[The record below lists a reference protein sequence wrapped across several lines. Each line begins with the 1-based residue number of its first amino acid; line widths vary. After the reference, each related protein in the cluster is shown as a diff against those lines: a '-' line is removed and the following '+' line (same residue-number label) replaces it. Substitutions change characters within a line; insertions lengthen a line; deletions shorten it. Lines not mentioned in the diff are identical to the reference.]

1 MLNGPVFTNDAVV
14 LGLLLGILALVFVTE
29 NSNLPVFKKFYKY
42 VPGLLLC
49 YFLPSLLS
57 WPLGLVSPEETH
69 LYTVAKNY
77 FLPASLVLL
86 TISIDLKGI
95 LNLGSKA
102 LIVFLAGTAG
112 IIIGGP
118 LALIVVSVVVPEA
131 INGIGPEKVWK
142 GMATLAGSWIG
153 GGANQVAMKEVF
165 EVQDDVFT
173 AFLFVDVFVAK
184 IWMAFLL
191 FGAGI
196 SDRMDRVFKAD
207 SSSINALKT
216 RITAFQESV
225 MKIPTLTNLTVVV
238 AVGFGVT
245 ALGHFGADHL
255 APWIREAAP
264 QLGKFSL
271 TKEFFWLVIITTTG
285 GLLLSFTRARNLEG
299 YGASRMGSLFL
310 YMLVLTIGM
319 KINIGELINNWNSY
333 QYYILIG
340 LIWMAIHII
349 LLLTVA
355 RIIRAPFFF
364 TAVASQANIG
374 GAASAPVVASAFH
387 PSLAPVG
394 VVLAVLGYAIGTY
407 GAWLCAM
414 IMQASV

>member
-1 MLNGPVFTNDAVV
+1 MDGPVFTNDAVV
-14 LGLLLGILALVFVTE
+14 LGLLLCILALVFVTE

-49 YFLPSLLS
+49 YFLPSLLN
-57 WPLGLVSPEETH
+57 WPLGLISPEETQ
-69 LYTVAKNY
+69 LYTVSKNY

-118 LALIVVSVVVPEA
+118 LALIVVSAVVPEA

-165 EVQDDVFT
+165 EVQDDIFT

-196 SDRMDRVFKAD
+196 SDKMDRMFKAD
-207 SSSINALKT
+207 SSSINELKT
-216 RITAFQESV
+216 RIAKFQANV
-225 MKIPTLTNLTVVV
+225 MKIPTLTNLIVVV
-238 AVGFGVT
+238 TVGFGVT
-245 ALGHFGADHL
+245 ALGHLGADSL
-255 APWIREAAP
+255 APWIREVAP
-264 QLGKFSL
+264 QLSKFSL

-319 KINIGELINNWNSY
+319 KIDVGALINNWNIY

-349 LLLTVA
+349 ILLSVA

-394 VVLAVLGYAIGTY
+394 VLLAVLGYAIGTY

-414 IMQASV
+414 IMQISV

>member
-1 MLNGPVFTNDAVV
+1 MNDPVFTNDAVV

-49 YFLPSLLS
+49 YFLPSLLN
-57 WPLGLVSPEETH
+57 WPLGLISPEETQ
-69 LYTVAKNY
+69 LYAVAKNY

-112 IIIGGP
+112 IVIGGP
-118 LALIVVSVVVPEA
+118 LALIVVSAVVPEA
-131 INGIGPEKVWK
+131 INGIGSEKVWK

-165 EVQDDVFT
+165 EVQDDIFT

-196 SDRMDRVFKAD
+196 SDKMDRMFKAD
-207 SSSINALKT
+207 SSSINELKT
-216 RITAFQESV
+216 RITRFQESV
-225 MKIPTLTNLTVVV
+225 MKIPTLTNLIVVV
-238 AVGFGVT
+238 TVGFGVT
-245 ALGHFGADHL
+245 ALGHLGADSL
-255 APWIREAAP
+255 APWIREVAP
-264 QLGKFSL
+264 QLSKFSL

-349 LLLTVA
+349 ILLSVA

-394 VVLAVLGYAIGTY
+394 VLLAVLGYAIGTY

-414 IMQASV
+414 IMQVSV